1 MPKIVSNLRVRLYL
15 LLIFYR
21 FCWSLEQVIFH
32 WSTWYNEQE
41 DDSKFKLLYHFY
53 NYSMVWRSPYGTLW
67 LQTHKDEVNREVLAG
82 EILNLLDYDNWKC
95 LLDAVPKNQKIS
107 FFKCQC
113 QKKKKKKN
121 WTQISWM
128 KKKRLWHKCFPVNFA
143 KFLKKLVLQNT
154 SGRLLLDTRK

>member
-1 MPKIVSNLRVRLYL
+1 M
-15 LLIFYR
+15 
-21 FCWSLEQVIFH
+21 
-32 WSTWYNEQE
+32 
-41 DDSKFKLLYHFY
+41 YHFY

-113 QKKKKKKN
+113 QKKKKKKKIEHRLVG
-121 WTQISWM
+121 W
-128 KKKRLWHKCFPVNFA
+128 KKSDSDTNAFLWI
-143 KFLKKLVLQNT
+143 LQNF
-154 SGRLLLDTRK
+154 

>member
-1 MPKIVSNLRVRLYL
+1 MLEFRASD
-15 LLIFYR
+15 F
-21 FCWSLEQVIFH
+21 SLVY
-32 WSTWYNEQE
+32 WYNEQE

-113 QKKKKKKN
+113 QKKKKKKIELRLVG
-121 WTQISWM
+121 W
-128 KKKRLWHKCFPVNFA
+128 KKSDSDTNAFLWI
-143 KFLKKLVLQNT
+143 LQNF
-154 SGRLLLDTRK
+154 

>member
-1 MPKIVSNLRVRLYL
+1 MLEFRASD
-15 LLIFYR
+15 F
-21 FCWSLEQVIFH
+21 SLEY
-32 WSTWYNEQE
+32 WYNEQE

-113 QKKKKKKN
+113 QKKKKKK
-121 WTQISWM
+121 IEL
-128 KKKRLWHKCFPVNFA
+128 RLVG
-143 KFLKKLVLQNT
+143 LKKSDSDTNAFLWILQN
-154 SGRLLLDTRK
+154 L